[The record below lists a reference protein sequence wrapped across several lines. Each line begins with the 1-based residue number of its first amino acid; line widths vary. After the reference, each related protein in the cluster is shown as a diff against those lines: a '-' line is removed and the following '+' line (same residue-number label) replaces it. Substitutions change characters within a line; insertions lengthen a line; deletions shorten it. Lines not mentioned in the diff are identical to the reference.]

1 MTSPGQ
7 TPLYSAAMAKGR
19 QTSDSKEA
27 KAPHLVGPGDTCV
40 AITGRFATMSHEE
53 CIQLLQR
60 SGYQH
65 HHRVQPETKLLVIG
79 AIGWPLQEDG
89 HSTQLLRDA
98 IQRRNSGQELSILSE
113 RDLLELLGLD
123 QQRQDLERL
132 YTTQQLS
139 RMLDVPTQ
147 QLRSWTRNRLIVPRK
162 IVHRLLYFDF
172 PQVARAR
179 SIANLVKQ
187 GHSPGQIR
195 RFLKDLSHWHPEA
208 GEALGQINSLDARGP
223 LLARMG
229 DGTLRCSKGQLW
241 FDFETQAEQELK
253 SIELPQLAPDTR
265 SETWFRRGVEAEERG
280 DWEEA
285 LHCYED
291 ALLCGGPDSEI
302 AFHLAG
308 VLYVLERV
316 AEASQ
321 RLRQVVEIEYD
332 YVEAWYVLGRVL
344 AEIGRSE
351 EALRSFQVAL
361 SIQASYADAHVEIAE
376 LLLSLGRETE
386 AARHFEAFLEYE
398 PRSPLAKEVRA
409 RLESLRGR

>member
-1 MTSPGQ
+1 MQ
-7 TPLYSAAMAKGR
+7 TGGAVRLDELQRSGLSGA
-19 QTSDSKEA
+19 S
-27 KAPHLVGPGDTCV
+27 V

-53 CIQLLQR
+53 CIQLLLSR
-60 SGYQH
+60 GCRH
-65 HHRVQPETKLLVIG
+65 HARVASDTNVLVIG
-79 AIGWPLQEDG
+79 AIGWPLREDG
-89 HSTQLLRDA
+89 RSTQLLRDA
-98 IQRRNSGQELSILSE
+98 VQRRGAGQELSILTE
-113 RDLLELLGLD
+113 RELLELLGLD
-123 QQRQDLERL
+123 ELRQDLERL

-139 RMLDVPTQ
+139 RMLEVPAR
-147 QLRSWTRNRLIVPRK
+147 QLRSWTRQRLIVPRK

-187 GHSPGQIR
+187 GHSPAHIR
-195 RFLKDLSHWHPEA
+195 RILRDFSDWHPEA
-208 GEALGQINSLDARGP
+208 GEVLGQIETLDSRGP
-223 LLARMG
+223 LIARMG
-229 DGTLRCSKGQLW
+229 DGTLRGPHGQMW
-241 FDFETQAEQELK
+241 FDFDPGPESNALPE
-253 SIELPQLAPDTR
+253 SIELPRLQPDTR
-265 SETWFRRGVEAEERG
+265 AEAWFRRGVEAEEKN

-308 VLYVLERV
+308 VLYVLERP

-344 AEIGRSE
+344 SEIGRRE

-361 SIQASYADAHVEIAE
+361 SIQPSYADAHVEIGE
-376 LLLSLGRETE
+376 LLLTLGREAE
-386 AARHFEAFLEYE
+386 AARHFEAYLEHD
-398 PRSPLAKEVRA
+398 PRSPLAKDVRA
-409 RLESLRGR
+409 RLAKLRRG